1 MTTNFF
7 TNRDG
12 NTLLEKFKGA
22 FDVPFKYEF
31 FDVLVGYFRAS
42 GYFAIRPYLENI
54 PKIRIIVGIDVD
66 RFINEAQTKGLLF
79 TGDEENTIDDF
90 LESIKDD
97 IQSANYTKKIE
108 DGILQFIEDIAT
120 EKIELRAHPTK
131 KLHAKFYILKPEGW
145 SEHIQGSVITGSSNL
160 TAEGLGSKEEAN
172 YEFNV
177 LLTRYDD
184 VLFAAKE
191 FEILWHESL
200 PILAE
205 KLASVKKN
213 TYLNDTATPFD
224 MYYKMLIEYFGNN
237 VDFDPNSIDDLPS
250 GFKRLSYQIDAVSQG
265 FDLLKKHNG
274 FFLADVVGLGKTIV
288 AILIAKKFFYSNG
301 YPSHISRILIIVPPA
316 LRQNWENTC
325 HKFGLNEKHIRIINN
340 GSLHKINKPQD
351 YDLII
356 VDEAHKFR
364 NDTSEAYDALQQLC
378 KTSTTQVLSDGTK
391 VRKSI
396 ILVSATP
403 LNNRPGDIRN
413 LVYLFQ
419 DAKDSTLDIV
429 NLQSFFAKQIK
440 KYKEISKKDIET
452 VKLETAIIYEKIRE
466 FVIAPLTVRR
476 TRRDLMEN
484 KQYAEDLKTQ
494 NIIFPEAKIQTPIY
508 YQLEPKIE
516 LLYDETIK
524 ILNNKLTYNRYQAIA
539 FLVEEKKKKYQT
551 ADLISKQLS
560 QIMKTLL
567 IKRLDSSFFAFKA
580 SLNRFLIATNA
591 MITMFNNNRIF
602 IAPNLPVTEY
612 IVNEQ
617 EDELLDMITTAM
629 ETDPTIEICSK
640 SDFVVGF
647 FGGLQEDYKLL
658 KSLHD
663 SWEEIEDDPKLE
675 VFCEKLEF
683 QLLNSKIN
691 PTGKVVV
698 FSESKETSSYLYE
711 NLKLKGYDKVLCINA
726 GNRKEKQ
733 TVILENFDANIS
745 LKEQKNDYDIIISTE
760 VLSEGVNLH
769 RSNVI
774 VNYDTPWN
782 ATKLMQRIG
791 RVNRIG
797 STAEFI
803 YVYNCYPTSKVDSDI
818 NLKKKA
824 IQKLQ
829 AFHSALG
836 EDSQIYSKE
845 EEVQSFGLFGETVKE
860 DKDERLTHLMEL
872 RKFKEENPD
881 DFRRIKKM
889 SKRSRVGRK
898 NDDLHNSTVTFLRNK
913 KRDIFYKINVVPD
926 AAQAIYPCDL
936 ARSSLSI
943 ADKQD
948 ACATL
953 GYDIK
958 ELPFLE
964 AVSVFKAD
972 IAEIGTNLHDKHH
985 EQVNVAIDDFHNKQL
1000 EDAAE
1005 KNKQTATQKMTP
1017 IEKSVVNFLAMLKNL
1032 PHLDDESLER
1042 LTLAME
1048 AIGIG
1053 KFQKLPKKLSKLN
1066 KAVKKSPLKA
1076 DVVLSKAL
1084 EIINEYPLDDDSK
1097 TSKINNLSANMQKPE
1112 IIISE
1117 SFVKK

>member
-1 MTTNFF
+1 METNFF

-22 FDVPFKYEF
+22 FNVPFKYEL

-42 GYFAIRPYLENI
+42 GYFAIRPYLNDI
-54 PKIRIIVGIDVD
+54 HKIRIIVGIDVD

-79 TGDEENTIDDF
+79 TGDEEKTIEDF
-90 LESIKDD
+90 ISGIKND
-97 IQSANYTKKIE
+97 IQSANYTKNIE

-120 EKIELRAHPTK
+120 GKIELKAHPTK
-131 KLHAKFYILKPEGW
+131 RLHAKFYILKPEGW
-145 SEHIQGSVITGSSNL
+145 SEHIPGSVITGSSNL
-160 TAEGLGSKEEAN
+160 TAEGLGSKEDAN

-184 VLFAAKE
+184 VLFAAEE
-191 FEILWHESL
+191 FEILWNESL
-200 PILAE
+200 PILTE
-205 KLASVKKN
+205 KLKGVKNN

-224 MYYKMLIEYFGNN
+224 MYYKMLIEYFGDS
-237 VDFDPNSIDDLPS
+237 VEFDPNSIDDLPS

-301 YPSHISRILIIVPPA
+301 YPSHISRILIIVPPV
-316 LRQNWENTC
+316 LRRGWEETC

-378 KTSTTQVLSDGTK
+378 KTPTTQLLNDGTK
-391 VRKSI
+391 VKKSV

-419 DAKDSTLDIV
+419 DAKDSTLDVV

-452 VKLETAIIYEKIRE
+452 VKRETSIIYEKIRE

-484 KQYAEDLKTQ
+484 KQYAEDLKAQ
-494 NIIFPEAKIQTPIY
+494 SIVFPEAKIQTPIY

-516 LLYDETIK
+516 KLYDKTIE
-524 ILNNKLTYNRYQAIA
+524 ILNDKLTYNRYQAIA
-539 FLVEEKKKKYQT
+539 FLIEEKKKKYQT

-560 QIMKTLL
+560 KIMKTLL

-580 SLNRFLIATNA
+580 SINRFLIATNA
-591 MITMFNNNRIF
+591 MITMFNNNRII

-617 EDELLDMITTAM
+617 EAELLDLITTAM

-640 SDFVVGF
+640 SDFIDGF
-647 FGGLQEDYKLL
+647 FLGLQNDYKLL

-663 SWEEIEDDPKLE
+663 GWEEVEDDPKLE
-675 VFCEKLEF
+675 VFCNRLNFE
-683 QLLNSKIN
+683 LLNSKIN
-691 PTGKVVV
+691 PTGKVVI
-698 FSESKETSSYLYE
+698 FSESKETANYLYE
-711 NLKLKGYDKVLCINA
+711 HLQSKGYNKVLAIDA
-726 GNRKEKQ
+726 GNRNDKQ
-733 TVILENFDANIS
+733 TIIRENFDANIP
-745 LKEQKNDYDIIISTE
+745 LKKQKNDYNIIISTE

-769 RSNVI
+769 RSNII

-797 STAEFI
+797 STAEFV
-803 YVYNCYPTSKVDSDI
+803 YVYNCYPTSKVDDDI
-818 NLKKKA
+818 ELKKKA

-829 AFHSALG
+829 AFHSAFG
-836 EDSQIYSKE
+836 EDSQVYSKE
-845 EEVQSFGLFGETVKE
+845 EEIQSFGLFDESIKE
-860 DKDERLTHLMEL
+860 DKDERLAHLMEL
-872 RKFKEENPD
+872 RKFKKENPD

-889 SKRSRVGRK
+889 SKRSRVGRQ
-898 NDDLHNSTVTFLRNK
+898 NGVLHNSTVSFLRNK
-913 KRDIFYKINVVPD
+913 KRDIFYQVLE
-926 AAQAIYPCDL
+926 Q
-936 ARSSLSI
+936 
-943 ADKQD
+943 
-948 ACATL
+948 
-953 GYDIK
+953 GDIK
-958 ELPFLE
+958 ELAFLE
-964 AVSVFKAD
+964 AVLVFKAD
-972 IAEIGTNLHDKHH
+972 IAEKATALHGKHH
-985 EQVNVAIDDFHNKQL
+985 EQVNIAIDDFYKKQL
-1000 EDAAE
+1000 NDAAE
-1005 KNKQTATQKMTP
+1005 KNKQTATPKMTP
-1017 IEKSVVNFLAMLKNL
+1017 IEKNVVNFLAMLKSL
-1032 PHLDDESLER
+1032 PHLDDESVDK

-1053 KFQKLPKKLSKLN
+1053 KFQKLPKKLSKL
-1066 KAVKKSPLKA
+1066 KKSVKNSPLKPDA
-1076 DVVLSKAL
+1076 ILSKAL
-1084 EIINEYPLDDDSK
+1084 EIINEYPLDNDYK
-1097 TSKINNLSANMQKPE
+1097 TTKINSQNLFANMQKPE

-1117 SFVKK
+1117 SFIADEENKNG